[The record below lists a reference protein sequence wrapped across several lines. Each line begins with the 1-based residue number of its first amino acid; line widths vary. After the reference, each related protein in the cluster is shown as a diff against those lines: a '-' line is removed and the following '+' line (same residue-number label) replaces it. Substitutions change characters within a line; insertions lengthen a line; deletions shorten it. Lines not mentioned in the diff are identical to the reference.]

1 VTDDDGAY
9 SSEVLIVEVL
19 NMPPKVRIS
28 DVSCVAYSECTL
40 DASTT
45 IDSINDIDDITIVW
59 DLDITID
66 SNGDG
71 ISDNDADLIGKTV
84 SHVFRV
90 SGVAKIKAIAWDEDP
105 ERPGTST
112 KNIEVS
118 PPERNIVEKISASLI
133 GEEANA
139 FAQISLLV
147 IILSALALLSGRRK
161 EIQPDMWPELS
172 NFQNE
177 LDEFGQPIDHI
188 ARVIEAKRPGAPPPL
203 HTFTAAMEIA
213 PQDTT
218 ESQSQINDQLQE
230 NQISPTVEL
239 NVGSPPIPEDGLPEG
254 WSKDQ
259 WQHFGQ
265 EYLDSMQ

>member
-1 VTDDDGAY
+1 
-9 SSEVLIVEVL
+9 
-19 NMPPKVRIS
+19 M
-28 DVSCVAYSECTL
+28 
-40 DASTT
+40 
-45 IDSINDIDDITIVW
+45 DITS
-59 DLDITID
+59 D

-112 KNIEVS
+112 KNIDVS
-118 PPERNIVEKISASLI
+118 PPERNVVEKISASLI

-139 FAQISLLV
+139 FAQLALLV
-147 IILSALALLSGRRK
+147 TILSVLTLLSGRRK

-177 LDEFGQPIDHI
+177 LDEFGEPIDHM
-188 ARVIEAKRPGAPPPL
+188 ARMIEAKRPETSPPL
-203 HTFTAAMEIA
+203 HTFAAAMEIA
-213 PQDTT
+213 PQD
-218 ESQSQINDQLQE
+218 SIDPKSPINEQQQE
-230 NQISPTVEL
+230 DEISPTAEL
-239 NVGSPPIPEDGLPEG
+239 NIDSPPIPEDGLPKG
-254 WSKDQ
+254 WSEDQ
-259 WQHFGQ
+259 WQYFGQ